1 MKRVNANVDLMQAFV
16 IINNVEMLINVGAN
30 VKN

>member
-1 MKRVNANVDLMQAFV
+1 MKRVNANVDLMQSFV
-16 IINNVEMLINVGAN
+16 IINNVEMMINVGAN

>member
-1 MKRVNANVDLMQAFV
+1 MKRVNANVDQMGIFE
-16 IINNVEMLINVGAN
+16 IISNDGMKINADAN

>member
-1 MKRVNANVDLMQAFV
+1 MKRVNANVDLMQAFL
-16 IINNVEMLINVGAN
+16 IINNVRMMINAAVN